1 MFYYLGDYKIS
12 EERMVS
18 RMKNNKGYTLVEL
31 LVTLAVFAII
41 MAEVGSMMMNSSRL
55 YRNGTYEVELQTEAQ
70 QIVQQMEELLIDV
83 TCSVSVDYQP
93 TLSSD
98 FITISNNSHGLDG
111 DGDSTIFYITVD
123 KDPDLGYGT
132 LYFSKTSS
140 VPGETPVTNIR
151 MAEYVQSISL
161 NMEAYT
167 SDVVTL
173 NVSMNNGRYGYQ
185 ASQDI
190 YLRNGVGS
198 GGGGSYN
205 NSAAYDVELVVLRF
219 KEYDLD
225 DVVVGKPGEHFD
237 YEWDDT
243 MDSRKLADA
252 QTYYNLSGD
261 TLKLSSPMN
270 RLLNWNRELGSYT
283 VIARGDQG
291 SVLKISVRT
300 DKVGYGSDNHA
311 IFYPNALG
319 SHGSVDRM
327 TPVPVYGIDVTA
339 ADHIKVEV
347 VYHNGTDVVE
357 DRIYEDDSVINSAP
371 RPTYYIVSG
380 PPDARIEMTISGV
393 NFNKNAEDNTI
404 EVISQLLA
412 DDQIHGHDAGGL
424 KGYYEYIRLSGTTVS
439 FKVTLTYGSDQQEIQ
454 IHMLPAPNDYYPPL
468 DADSVPDEV
477 RDNFWS
483 AAGF

>member
-1 MFYYLGDYKIS
+1 
-12 EERMVS
+12 
-18 RMKNNKGYTLVEL
+18 MKNNKGYTLVEL

-111 DGDSTIFYITVD
+111 DGDSTIYYITVD

-140 VPGETPVTNIR
+140 VPGETPVTNIQ

-205 NSAAYDVELVVLRF
+205 NSAAYDVELVVLRYR
-219 KEYDLD
+219 EYDLD
-225 DVVVGKPGEHFD
+225 DVVVGKPGEHFN
-237 YEWDDT
+237 YEWDNT
-243 MDSRKLADA
+243 MESRKLADA
-252 QTYYNLSGD
+252 QAYYNLSGD

-270 RLLNWNRELGSYT
+270 QKINWHKELGPYT
-283 VIARGDQG
+283 VMARGDQG

-300 DKVGYGSDNHA
+300 DKVGYGSDDHA

-319 SHGSVDRM
+319 SHGSVRRM

-339 ADHIKVEV
+339 ADHITVEI
-347 VYHNGTDVVE
+347 VYDNGTDVVE
-357 DRIYEDDSVINSAP
+357 ELIYEDDSVITSSP
-371 RPTYYIVSG
+371 QPTYYFVSG
-380 PPDARIEMTISGV
+380 PPGARIEMRISGV
-393 NFNKNAEDNTI
+393 DFNKNAEDNTI
-404 EVISQLLA
+404 EVISELLA
-412 DDQIHGHDAGGL
+412 DDQIINYSTGGL
-424 KGYYEYIRLSGTTVS
+424 PGYYEYVRLSGKTVL
-439 FKVTLTYGSDQQEIQ
+439 FKVTLSYGSDQQEFK
-454 IHMLPAPNDYYPPL
+454 IHMLPAPNDAYPPL
-468 DADSVPDEV
+468 DADSVPEEV
-477 RDNFWS
+477 GDKFWS
-483 AAGF
+483 AVGF